1 MVLFLGEDDVRQ
13 ILTMSDAI
21 KVLEEMFRQQGLG
34 NVINQPRQRIRT
46 EVSMLHYLA
55 GALPHLGV
63 MGYKAYTSSKSSV
76 KFRVFLHDLESG
88 ELLSIMDGNFMG
100 MMRTGAVSGVA
111 TKYMAREDMSRIGIF
126 GAGWQ
131 ARGQLLAAAA
141 VRHVKKISVYSRSAA
156 NREAFSREM
165 KKQLRITVTP
175 VASAE
180 EAVRDADCV
189 ITSTSSFEP
198 VFKGDWLSKGSHVN
212 AIGGNFLFKREIDEK
227 TVRTADV
234 IVVESLEQSK
244 MEAGEFLPLIEKGTL
259 RWARISELGDIVAGK
274 SPGRTKDEDITLF
287 KSLGIA
293 VEDIAVA
300 AHVYKVAKGAGIGT
314 KLDMPSN

>member
-21 KVLEEMFRQQGLG
+21 KVLEETFRQQGQG
-34 NVINQPRQRIRT
+34 NIINQPRQRVRT

-63 MGYKAYTSSKSSV
+63 MGYKAYTSSRAGI
-76 KFRVFLHDLESG
+76 KFRVFLHDMESG
-88 ELLSIMDGNFMG
+88 ELLSIMDGNYMG

-111 TKYMAREDMSRIGIF
+111 IKHLAREDMSRVCIYGSGF
-126 GAGWQ
+126 Q

-141 VRHVKKISVYSRSAA
+141 VRNVKRINVYSREQAE
-156 NREAFSREM
+156 REAFSREM
-165 KKQLRITVTP
+165 EKQMRITVTP
-175 VASAE
+175 AASPEDA
-180 EAVRDADCV
+180 ARDADCV
-189 ITSTSSFEP
+189 ITATTSFEP
-198 VFKGDWLSKGSHVN
+198 VFRGEWLSKGTHVN
-212 AIGGNFLFKREIDEK
+212 AIGGNFLFKREIDER
-227 TVRTADV
+227 TVRAADV

-244 MEAGEFLPLIEKGTL
+244 IEAGELMPLIEKGTL
-259 RWARISELGDIVAGK
+259 RWSQVSELGDVVAGK
-274 SPGRTKDEDITLF
+274 TEGRKSDEDITLF

-293 VEDIAVA
+293 VEDLAVA
-300 AHVYKVAKGAGIGT
+300 AHVYKIAKGAGMGR

>member
-1 MVLFLGEDDVRQ
+1 MVLFLGEDDVKQ

-21 KVLEEMFRQQGLG
+21 KVLEETFRQQGLG
-34 NVINQPRQRIRT
+34 NIINQPRQRVRT
-46 EVSMLHYLA
+46 DVSMLHYLA

-63 MGYKAYTSSKSSV
+63 MGYKAYTSSKAGI
-76 KFRVFLHDLESG
+76 KFRVFLHDIETG
-88 ELLSIMDGNFMG
+88 ELLSIMDGDYMG

-111 TKYMAREDMSRIGIF
+111 TKYMAREDMSRVGIY

-141 VRHVKKISVYSRSAA
+141 VRHVKKISVYSRNAA
-156 NREAFSREM
+156 GREAFAREM
-165 KKQLRITVTP
+165 EKQLRITVTP

-180 EAVRDADCV
+180 EAARDADCV

-198 VFKGDWLSKGSHVN
+198 VFKGEWLTKGTHIN
-212 AIGGNFLFKREIDEK
+212 AIGGNFLFKRELDERAVK
-227 TVRTADV
+227 ASDV
-234 IVVESLEQSK
+234 IVVESLEQTK
-244 MEAGEFLPLIEKGTL
+244 IEAGEFLPLIEKGTL
-259 RWARISELGDIVAGK
+259 RWSRIAELGDVVAGK
-274 SPGRTKDEDITLF
+274 AKGRTKDDDITLF

-300 AHVYKVAKGAGIGT
+300 AHVYKVAKGAGMGT
-314 KLDMPSN
+314 KLGMPSN

>member
-1 MVLFLGEDDVRQ
+1 MVLFLGEEDVRQ
-13 ILTMSDAI
+13 ILTMSDAV
-21 KVLEEMFRQQGLG
+21 KVLDETFRQQGLG
-34 NVINQPRQRIRT
+34 NIINQPRQRIRT
-46 EVSMLHYLA
+46 DVSMLHYLA

-63 MGYKAYTSSKSSV
+63 MGYKAYTTSRAGV
-76 KFRVFLHDLESG
+76 KFRVFLHDLETG
-88 ELLSIMDGNFMG
+88 ELLSIMDGNYMG

-111 TKYMAREDMSRIGIF
+111 TKYMAREDMGRVGIY

-141 VRHVKKISVYSRSAA
+141 VRNVKKISVYSRNAA
-156 NREAFSREM
+156 GREAFSKEM
-165 KKQLRITVTP
+165 EKLLRITVTP
-175 VASAE
+175 VGTPE
-180 EAVRDADCV
+180 EAMRDADCV
-189 ITSTSSFEP
+189 ITSTTAFEP
-198 VFKGDWLSKGSHVN
+198 VFKGDWLRKGVHIN

-227 TVRTADV
+227 TVRSADI
-234 IVVESLEQSK
+234 IVVESLEQSR

-259 RWARISELGDIVAGK
+259 RWSQLTELGDVVAGK
-274 SPGRTKDEDITLF
+274 VKGRATAEDITLF

>member
-1 MVLFLGEDDVRQ
+1 MVLFLGEEDVRQ

-21 KVLEEMFRQQGLG
+21 KVLEETFRQQGLG
-34 NVINQPRQRIRT
+34 NIINQPRQRVRT

-63 MGYKAYTSSKSSV
+63 MGYKAYTSSKAGI
-76 KFRVFLHDLESG
+76 KFRVFLHDMETG

-111 TKYMAREDMSRIGIF
+111 AKYMARDDVSRVGIY

-131 ARGQLLAAAA
+131 ARGQLLAVCA
-141 VRHVKKISVYSRSAA
+141 VRNVKRINVYSRNASE
-156 NREAFSREM
+156 REAFSKEM
-165 KKQLRITVTP
+165 EKQLRIPVAP

-180 EAVRDADCV
+180 EAARDADCV
-189 ITSTSSFEP
+189 ITSTTAFEP
-198 VFKGDWLSKGSHVN
+198 VFKGEWLAKGTHVN
-212 AIGGNFLFKREIDEK
+212 AIGGNFLFKRELDER
-227 TVRTADV
+227 TVRAADI
-234 IVVESLEQSK
+234 IVVESLEQTK
-244 MEAGEFLPLIEKGTL
+244 IEAGEFLPLVEKGTL
-259 RWARISELGDIVAGK
+259 RWSRVAELGDVVAGK
-274 SPGRTKDEDITLF
+274 VKGRTSDEDITLF

-300 AHVYKVAKGAGIGT
+300 AHVYKIAKGEGMGV

>member
-1 MVLFLGEDDVRQ
+1 MVLFLGEEDVRQ
-13 ILTMSDAI
+13 ILTMSDAV
-21 KVLEEMFRQQGLG
+21 KVLEETFRQQGLG
-34 NVINQPRQRIRT
+34 NIINQPRQRIRT
-46 EVSMLHYLA
+46 DVSMLHYLA

-63 MGYKAYTSSKSSV
+63 MGYKAYTTSRTGV
-76 KFRVFLHDLESG
+76 KFRVFLHDLETG
-88 ELLSIMDGNFMG
+88 ELLSIMDGNYMG

-111 TKYMAREDMSRIGIF
+111 TKYMAREDMGRVGIY

-141 VRHVKKISVYSRSAA
+141 VRNVKKISVYSRNAA
-156 NREAFSREM
+156 GREAFSKEM
-165 KKQLRITVTP
+165 EKLLRVTVTP
-175 VASAE
+175 VGTPE
-180 EAVRDADCV
+180 EAMRDADCV
-189 ITSTSSFEP
+189 ITSTTAFEP
-198 VFKGDWLSKGSHVN
+198 VFKGDWLRKGVHIN

-227 TVRTADV
+227 TVRSADI
-234 IVVESLEQSK
+234 IVVESLEQSR

-259 RWARISELGDIVAGK
+259 RWSQLSELGDVVAGK
-274 SPGRTKDEDITLF
+274 VKGRATAEDITLF